1 MATTY
6 KLKRKAFGLMAPF
19 AKTGA
24 AFKNANAAFKAGNTK
39 QGMKS
44 LGAGIGRGA
53 IGVGKLGL
61 AGAAVGGAAFAKDGY
76 DKLTGSFM
84 DEE

>member
-6 KLKRKAFGLMAPF
+6 KLKRKVFGLMTPF
-19 AKTGA
+19 AKTIT
-24 AFKNANAAFKAGNTK
+24 AFKNSGTAFKAGNTA

-61 AGAAVGGAAFAKDGY
+61 AGAAVGGTMFAKDAH